1 MQIEPP
7 KVSLV
12 SGVINEVQVAG
23 GSKFQISDMI
33 LVNKEIESEIGLF
46 VNICLT
52 F

>member
-23 GSKFQISDMI
+23 GSKFQILDII
-33 LVNKEIESEIGLF
+33 LVKRLNLRF
-46 VNICLT
+46 AFFLT
-52 F
+52 YA